1 MTSRVLSVLVVFFAS
16 IFVGWNL
23 IGTTEKVQAQ
33 PVIPSYLELMSMT
46 KPQIK
51 EKSSVSIDTINIAVD
66 VNTQEVSIKGTT
78 DAVVNV
84 TTTGEVKPVVK
95 WRTKVKEVNTGF
107 PKVSSIASLP
117 EDVKPL
123 SPFTKDSNNEEQE
136 YFYA

>member
-84 TTTGEVKPVVK
+84 TTTGEIKPVVK

-107 PKVSSIASLP
+107 PKVSSMANLP

-123 SPFTKDSNNEEQE
+123 SPFTKDSKNEEQE

>member
-51 EKSSVSIDTINIAVD
+51 EKSSVSIDTINIDVD

-107 PKVSSIASLP
+107 PKVSSIANLP

>member
-1 MTSRVLSVLVVFFAS
+1 MTSRVLSVLVVFLAS

-66 VNTQEVSIKGTT
+66 VSIKGTT

-107 PKVSSIASLP
+107 PKVSSIANLP

-123 SPFTKDSNNEEQE
+123 SPFTKDSNNEE
-136 YFYA
+136 

>member
-1 MTSRVLSVLVVFFAS
+1 MTSRVLSVLVVFLAS

-33 PVIPSYLELMSMT
+33 LVIPSYLELMSMT

-95 WRTKVKEVNTGF
+95 WRTKVREVNTGF
-107 PKVSSIASLP
+107 PKVSSIANLP

-123 SPFTKDSNNEEQE
+123 SPFTKDSNNEE
-136 YFYA
+136 

>member
-23 IGTTEKVQAQ
+23 IGTIEKVQAQ

-84 TTTGEVKPVVK
+84 TTTGEIKPVVK

-107 PKVSSIASLP
+107 PKVSSIANLP

-123 SPFTKDSNNEEQE
+123 SPFTKDSKNEEQE

>member
-1 MTSRVLSVLVVFFAS
+1 MTSRVLSVLVVFLAS

-33 PVIPSYLELMSMT
+33 SVIPSYLELMSMT

-95 WRTKVKEVNTGF
+95 WRTKVREVNTGF
-107 PKVSSIASLP
+107 PKVSSIANLP

-123 SPFTKDSNNEEQE
+123 SPFTKDSNNEE
-136 YFYA
+136 

>member
-1 MTSRVLSVLVVFFAS
+1 MTSRVLSVLVVFLAS

-95 WRTKVKEVNTGF
+95 WRSKRSKYRIS
-107 PKVSSIASLP
+107 KSKQHS
-117 EDVKPL
+117 
-123 SPFTKDSNNEEQE
+123 
-136 YFYA
+136 

>member
-1 MTSRVLSVLVVFFAS
+1 MTSRVLSVLVVFLAS

-33 PVIPSYLELMSMT
+33 PVIPSYLELTSMT

-107 PKVSSIASLP
+107 PKVSSIANLP

-123 SPFTKDSNNEEQE
+123 SPFTKDSNNEE
-136 YFYA
+136 

>member
-1 MTSRVLSVLVVFFAS
+1 
-16 IFVGWNL
+16 
-23 IGTTEKVQAQ
+23 
-33 PVIPSYLELMSMT
+33 MT

-84 TTTGEVKPVVK
+84 TTTGEIKPVVK

-107 PKVSSIASLP
+107 PKVSSIANLP

-123 SPFTKDSNNEEQE
+123 SPFTKDSNNEE
-136 YFYA
+136 